1 MAADFQQWL
10 NRLPYDT
17 PLLQRQAR
25 LLQAMFIV
33 LIGGV
38 LAGIALAP
46 VSNQTTESLI
56 TALTVYAAVLIGVG
70 AAWWVLRRGFF
81 RAAAVTVTAT
91 LVLAITGA
99 MTAFGTQQHAQYT
112 LPGLMA
118 PLVLVG
124 LTMKRQALWITCGA
138 IIASVAFTTLGSIYL
153 PQWFGFIHLPSA
165 GPFVLISGF
174 TLVAVVIGL
183 ILDRFGGVLQEA
195 LNQAHERE
203 RELETLR
210 ASLEQT
216 VAERTASLQQTIAEL
231 RASQETVRALSA
243 PALPVLPGVLVL
255 PLIGAFDTRR
265 IAELSDT
272 ALRAVDQ
279 RRAKVVIFDVTG
291 ITMLDTATAQALLH
305 TAAAVRLLGAESWL
319 VGLRAEVAQTIVG
332 LGVDLRAFRT
342 YASLEDAIGV
352 LVRGDDQ
359 RAAPTRRGAGTSL
372 NGNGQHI

>member
-1 MAADFQQWL
+1 MAANFQQWL
-10 NRLPYDT
+10 NRLPYDI

-25 LLQAMFIV
+25 LLQAMFTFLISGA
-33 LIGGV
+33 LIGIV
-38 LAGIALAP
+38 LAP

-56 TALTVYAAVLIGVG
+56 AALTVYTIVIIGIGV
-70 AAWWVLRRGFF
+70 AWWLLRRGFF
-81 RAAAVTVTAT
+81 RAAAVTVAT
-91 LVLAITGA
+91 ILMLAISGT
-99 MTAFGTQQHAQYT
+99 MVAFGTQQHAQYT
-112 LPGLMA
+112 LPSLLI
-118 PLVLVG
+118 PIVLVG
-124 LTMKRQALWITCGA
+124 LTMKRQALWITCGVA
-138 IIASVAFTTLGSIYL
+138 ILSFAAATLGSIYL

-174 TLVAVVIGL
+174 TLVIVVIGF
-183 ILDRFGGVLQEA
+183 ILDRFGNSLQDA
-195 LNQAHERE
+195 LKEAHERE
-203 RELETLR
+203 QELETLR
-210 ASLEQT
+210 ASLERT
-216 VAERTASLQQTIAEL
+216 VAERTASLQQTIEEL

-265 IAELSDT
+265 IADLSDT

-319 VGLRAEVAQTIVG
+319 VGLRAEVAQTIVE
-332 LGVDLRAFRT
+332 LDVDLRAFRT
-342 YASLEDAIGV
+342 YANLEDAIGV
-352 LVRGDDQ
+352 LVRGDAQ

-372 NGNGQHI
+372 NGNG